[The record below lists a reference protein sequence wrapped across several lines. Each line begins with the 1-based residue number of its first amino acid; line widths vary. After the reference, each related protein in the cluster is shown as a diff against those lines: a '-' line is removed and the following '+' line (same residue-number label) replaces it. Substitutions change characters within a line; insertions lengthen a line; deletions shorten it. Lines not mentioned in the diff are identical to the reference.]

1 MSKLTGVPAFSLS
14 AHVIVPAPA
23 VHQSAAEVRGSHRF
37 PVRIQ
42 PHELRTGMRIGC
54 RVLVGD
60 TAIREDWR
68 HRGPGP
74 RPWIPVVFTEDE
86 PRPLDGV
93 RWFCRCDCGEV
104 QPVCVSSLITASAL
118 SCGCW
123 ARAHHSYLM
132 AERNRA
138 RRTDFSGV
146 RVVAA

>member
-37 PVRIQ
+37 PIRIQ

-54 RVLVGD
+54 RVLVGE
-60 TAIREDWR
+60 TAVREDWR
-68 HRGPGP
+68 HRGPGL
-74 RPWIPVVFTEDE
+74 RSWTPVILTKED
-86 PRPLDGV
+86 PRPLDGL
-93 RWFCRCDCGEV
+93 RWLCRCDCGRE
-104 QPVCVSSLITASAL
+104 QYVCVCSLITASAL

-138 RRTDFSGV
+138 RRADFSCG
-146 RVVAA
+146 RAVA